1 MTTATDRLDQWIR
14 TEFADLNTELE
25 QRYFAARTEILLGD
39 PDIDRLKHTIV
50 TRGAAL
56 IAELDPVDS
65 YDLLGLVGFYLGACR
80 RHETGTDAELVPA
93 HAAANRIGLA
103 LGVAPRY
110 VFAHQSL
117 HNLAGRAGYRTFTT
131 LPDERVFIE
140 YNGLSVL
147 AYQRAATALRRI
159 PTLGVGNPL
168 AGYLLAEAHSA
179 LLDVLRFNQSLA
191 KELDVDRFFFN
202 IRPYFKSYRVN
213 GIDYRG
219 ANAGDFAAVNE
230 IDLLLG
236 LCRPQDPFYQQILS
250 EKAPY
255 LPPEDQPLLRAAMTQ
270 QPLLTAFLRES
281 AAPMPAQ
288 LRANTELFLDV
299 CRAHAAA
306 YTYHHHQLVKPFL
319 EVPAQHAPP
328 SRQDGLTASGPP
340 LAVVIEGLA
349 RLADLRAARDRPGLS
364 TARADLDLL
373 RERCG

>member
-1 MTTATDRLDQWIR
+1 MTTAADRLDHWIR
-14 TEFADLNTELE
+14 TRFADLNTELE
-25 QRYFAARTEILLGD
+25 QRYFAAHTEILLGD

-50 TRGAAL
+50 TQGATL
-56 IAELDPVDS
+56 IAELDPVTS

-80 RHETGTDAELVPA
+80 RHEVGSAAELTPA
-93 HAAANRIGLA
+93 HAVANRIGLA

-117 HNLAGRAGYRTFTT
+117 YNLAGRAGYRTFTT
-131 LPDERVFIE
+131 LPDERIFIE
-140 YNGLSVL
+140 YNGLAVL

-168 AGYLLAEAHSA
+168 AGYLLEDARAA

-191 KELDVDRFFFN
+191 KELDVDRFFLN

-213 GIDYRG
+213 GIEYRG

-236 LCRPQDPFYQQILS
+236 LCRQEDPFYQHLLS

-255 LPPEDQPLLRAAMTQ
+255 LPPEDQPLLRAALRTE
-270 QPLLTAFLRES
+270 PLLTAFLRES
-281 AAPMPAQ
+281 AEPMPPQ
-288 LRANTELFLDV
+288 LRANAELFLAV

-306 YTYHHHQLVKPFL
+306 YTFHHHQLVKPYL
-319 EVPAQHAPP
+319 EVPAQQTPP
-328 SRQDGLTASGPP
+328 SRQEDLTASGPP
-340 LAVVIEGLA
+340 LAVVIESLA
-349 RLADLRAARDRPGLS
+349 RLADLRAARDRPGLT
-364 TARADLDLL
+364 TARTRLDQL
-373 RERCG
+373 RDRCA

>member
-1 MTTATDRLDQWIR
+1 MSTAADRLDHWIR
-14 TEFADLNTELE
+14 TRFADLNTELE
-25 QRYFAARTEILLGD
+25 QRYFAAHTEILLGD
-39 PDIDRLKHTIV
+39 PEIDRVKHTIV
-50 TRGAAL
+50 TQGAAL
-56 IAELDPVDS
+56 IAELDPVTS

-80 RHETGTDAELVPA
+80 RHEVGSPAELTPA
-93 HAAANRIGLA
+93 YAVANRIGLA

-117 HNLAGRAGYRTFTT
+117 YNLAGREGYRTFTT
-131 LPDERVFIE
+131 LPDERIFIE
-140 YNGLSVL
+140 YNGLAVL

-168 AGYLLAEAHSA
+168 AGYLLEDARTA

-191 KELDVDRFFFN
+191 KELDVDRFFLN

-213 GIDYRG
+213 GIEYRG

-236 LCRPQDPFYQQILS
+236 LCRQEDPFYQRVLS

-255 LPPEDQPLLRAAMTQ
+255 LPPEDQPPLRAAMTTE
-270 QPLLTAFLRES
+270 PLLTAFLRES
-281 AAPMPAQ
+281 AEPMPPQ
-288 LRANTELFLDV
+288 LRANAELFLEV

-306 YTYHHHQLVKPFL
+306 YAFHHHRLVKPFL

-328 SRQDGLTASGPP
+328 SRQEDLTASGPP
-340 LAVVIEGLA
+340 LSVVIESLA
-349 RLADLRAARDRPGLS
+349 RLADLRAARDRPGLT
-364 TARADLDLL
+364 TARAALDQL
-373 RERCG
+373 RDRCA